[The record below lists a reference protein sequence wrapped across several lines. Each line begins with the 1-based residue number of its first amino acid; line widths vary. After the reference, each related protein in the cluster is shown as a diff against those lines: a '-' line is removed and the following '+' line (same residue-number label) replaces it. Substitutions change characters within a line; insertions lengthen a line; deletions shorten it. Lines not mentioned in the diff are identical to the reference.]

1 MFADENLACE
11 FCSAHGHRCGPKVFA
26 EKARYF
32 QAKTEG
38 SVDSVKDDPDPVPSQ
53 PPLPPTVKL
62 EPPTPYAS
70 HTAINAPSHVSQ
82 YTSGRQPWSLNLDG
96 FAVPPRNQIPAG
108 ILPPLLP
115 IANLIAGSFNISTP
129 ASFSS
134 VQSSDGYGFPL
145 EFQPTSDPEPTYTAT
160 PFAFSLTQEQ
170 ELLPLYTDP
179 CDDEIFEMSGL
190 NTRFVTPPTTQY
202 AYEQHPSFA
211 TYMCI
216 RRFA

>member
-1 MFADENLACE
+1 VFEDESLSCE
-11 FCSAHGHRCGPKVFA
+11 FCTAHGQGHRCGPKVFA

-32 QAKTEG
+32 HSKAEG
-38 SVDSVKDDPDPVPSQ
+38 GADSVKDDPDALSSQ
-53 PPLPPTVKL
+53 FPPPTTVKFEQPLPYT
-62 EPPTPYAS
+62 S
-70 HTAINAPSHVSQ
+70 HAAINAPLHAPQ
-82 YTSGRQPWSLNLDG
+82 YTSGRQPLSLSG
-96 FAVPPRNQIPAG
+96 FVVPPRNQMPTG
-108 ILPPLLP
+108 ILPLSFPT
-115 IANLIAGSFNISTP
+115 ANLIADTFNISTP

-160 PFAFSLTQEQ
+160 PFAFSLPPEQ
-170 ELLPLYTDP
+170 DLLPLYTDP

-190 NTRFVTPPTTQY
+190 NNRFVTPPLTQY
-202 AYEQHPSFA
+202 GHEQHPSFA